1 MLRSSYI
8 GSNSNRKTN
17 KERNLELERPVS
29 GDVGFGFVDLRKEA
43 LDELPRFKDFGG
55 IKNVLEQLDMKVLVP
70 LYHPQLPPFL
80 GVRPISGLFLH
91 GPLGCGKTKLAHAIA
106 NEAGVPFYNIC
117 ATEFVSSVSEN
128 IGEIFK
134 KAYKTAP
141 SVIFIDEMDAI
152 GSKRENLQR
161 EMERLIVMQP
171 NDIDP
176 ALRRPGRFDY
186 EIELGVLDEN
196 ARLEILSIIARSKR
210 LEGCFDF
217 HKIARSTP
225 EFVAADLEAVAI
237 KAGNLA
243 VKRLF
248 DERKSKLSGNSIDE
262 EQREEWLKQA
272 ATHEEMEKI
281 YITMADFEEAIKRV
295 QPSARREGFSAIP
308 DVKWEDLVGLD
319 LLRKEFDRYIV
330 KRIKNPAKYE
340 RFGVTLEIGILL
352 FGPPGCGK
360 TLIAQAVAN
369 ESEANFIY
377 IKGPELLNK
386 YVGEG
391 ERAVRTVFSRAR
403 MCSPCI
409 IFFDELLCKLDGVDK
424 RQGVYVIGA
433 TNRFGKT
440 LYVPLPTPEEHGL
453 ILKALAR
460 KRPLRCKR
468 GFESYWT
475 NGGL

>member
-1 MLRSSYI
+1 M
-8 GSNSNRKTN
+8 
-17 KERNLELERPVS
+17 
-29 GDVGFGFVDLRKEA
+29 
-43 LDELPRFKDFGG
+43 
-55 IKNVLEQLDMKVLVP
+55 
-70 LYHPQLPPFL
+70 
-80 GVRPISGLFLH
+80 
-91 GPLGCGKTKLAHAIA
+91 
-106 NEAGVPFYNIC
+106 
-117 ATEFVSSVSEN
+117 
-128 IGEIFK
+128 
-134 KAYKTAP
+134 
-141 SVIFIDEMDAI
+141 
-152 GSKRENLQR
+152 
-161 EMERLIVMQP
+161 
-171 NDIDP
+171 
-176 ALRRPGRFDY
+176 
-186 EIELGVLDEN
+186 LDEN

-377 IKGPELLNK
+377 IKVNGQCGRYL
-386 YVGEG
+386 
-391 ERAVRTVFSRAR
+391 AV
-403 MCSPCI
+403 
-409 IFFDELLCKLDGVDK
+409 
-424 RQGVYVIGA
+424 QGCVHHA
-433 TNRFGKT
+433 
-440 LYVPLPTPEEHGL
+440 
-453 ILKALAR
+453 
-460 KRPLRCKR
+460 
-468 GFESYWT
+468 
-475 NGGL
+475 